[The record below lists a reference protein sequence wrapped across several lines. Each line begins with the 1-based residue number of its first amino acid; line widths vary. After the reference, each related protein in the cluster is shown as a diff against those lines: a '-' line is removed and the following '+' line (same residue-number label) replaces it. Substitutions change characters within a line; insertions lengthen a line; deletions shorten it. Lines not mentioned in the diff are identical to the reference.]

1 MKTTCLKKQCCQVGH
16 RAVKCSEHGEVSR
29 NSNLRAPQSHDKN
42 DWYSTSWT
50 LNIVCKDSLK
60 NSKLRQ
66 ESLHVDWWPC
76 VTLVYGLWPL
86 ETSKWSKAN
95 ITAPLLSEARM
106 QDSETKLFC
115 QKRKYLA
122 QKICQTFNTFDSF
135 HVQCIQKRLRWMQSK
150 HPKYFFDI
158 KNP

>member
-1 MKTTCLKKQCCQVGH
+1 MPCHKGITQKHLGTFLHVKTPHLKKHCCQVAH

-50 LNIVCKDSLK
+50 LNIMCKDGLK

-86 ETSKWSKAN
+86 ETSIWTKPN
-95 ITAPLLSEARM
+95 ITASLLSEARM
-106 QDSETKLFC
+106 QDSETKQFC

-122 QKICQTFNTFDSF
+122 QKTCQTFNTFDSF
-135 HVQCIQKRLRWMQSK
+135 HIQCIQR
-150 HPKYFFDI
+150 D
-158 KNP
+158 